1 MVGWQN
7 AKTDYRPCPGVV
19 RRCAPPTLPSNLQP
33 ELAPERGPELSH
45 QRMTSRPLI
54 VRLCNWIG
62 DVVLGLPALQRLQ
75 DAGYSLH
82 LYGKGWAPTLLS
94 GYDWPVTVRAGTLRE
109 QVQQLKAIRQQ
120 AQAHD
125 AGNGVEFSR
134 RINALAMPNSF
145 SSVLELRL
153 AGFSVAGFAKD
164 GRSLMLGQRIAPA
177 TGPHALESFWAL
189 AGGLVKAPGSQD
201 LPPPEAIHMRIAA
214 AALQR
219 AQALVAER
227 GWNRESNDGR
237 GGYLCIAP
245 FAAGTVHKLDKR
257 WPGFPEL
264 ARRLCA
270 GGLTVVVCP
279 GPGEL
284 EIARSAYPQ
293 AEVVE
298 NLPLDAYAALL
309 QGSRGV
315 IANDTGPGHI
325 AAATGAP
332 LISVLGPTKVEQW
345 RPWGPNI
352 TLLSARPDWPT
363 VDQVEAAARQR
374 FGLPPAR

>member
-1 MVGWQN
+1 
-7 AKTDYRPCPGVV
+7 
-19 RRCAPPTLPSNLQP
+19 
-33 ELAPERGPELSH
+33 
-45 QRMTSRPLI
+45 MTSRPLI

-94 GYDWPVTVRAGTLRE
+94 GYDWPVTVRAKTLRE

-125 AGNGVEFSR
+125 PDFAR

-189 AGGLVKAPGSQD
+189 AGGLIGGPDSLN
-201 LPPPEAIHMRIAA
+201 LPPPASITMRIAA
-214 AALQR
+214 AARQR
-219 AQALVAER
+219 AQAIVAER
-227 GWNRESNDGR
+227 GWTAER
-237 GGYLCIAP
+237 GGYFCIAP

-264 ARRLCA
+264 ARRLGA
-270 GGLTVVVCP
+270 SGLTVVVCP
-279 GPGEL
+279 GPGEI
-284 EIARSAYPQ
+284 ETARSAYPQ
-293 AEVVE
+293 AAVVE

-363 VDQVEAAARQR
+363 VDQVDAAVRTR
-374 FGLPPAR
+374 FGV

>member
-1 MVGWQN
+1 M
-7 AKTDYRPCPGVV
+7 ALH
-19 RRCAPPTLPSNLQP
+19 RRMS
-33 ELAPERGPELSH
+33 
-45 QRMTSRPLI
+45 SRPLI

-94 GYDWPVTVRAGTLRE
+94 GYDWPVTVRAQTLCQR
-109 QVQQLKAIRQQ
+109 VRQLKAISQQ
-120 AQAHD
+120 SAIEPGFD
-125 AGNGVEFSR
+125 R
-134 RINALAMPNSF
+134 RVFALAMPNSF
-145 SSVLELRL
+145 SSALELRL
-153 AGFSVAGFAKD
+153 AGFSVAGFATD
-164 GRSLMLGQRIAPA
+164 GRSPMLGQRIAQIK
-177 TGPHALESFWAL
+177 GPHALESFWAL
-189 AGGLVKAPGSQD
+189 AGGLIGGPGRLDQG
-201 LPPPEAIHMRIAA
+201 PPASIHMRIASA
-214 AALQR
+214 ARRR
-219 AQALVAER
+219 AQALGAER
-227 GWNRESNDGR
+227 GWTAAR
-237 GGYLCIAP
+237 GGYVCIAP

-270 GGLTVVVCP
+270 GGQTVVVCP

-284 EIARSAYPQ
+284 ELAQSAYPQ
-293 AEVVE
+293 ADVVE
-298 NLPLDAYAALL
+298 NLPLDDYAALL

-363 VDQVEAAARQR
+363 VDQVEAAARSR
-374 FGLPPAR
+374 FGL

>member
-1 MVGWQN
+1 M
-7 AKTDYRPCPGVV
+7 P
-19 RRCAPPTLPSNLQP
+19 
-33 ELAPERGPELSH
+33 
-45 QRMTSRPLI
+45 SRPLI

-62 DVVLGLPALQRLQ
+62 DVVMGLPALQRLQ
-75 DAGYSLH
+75 DSGYRLH

-94 GYDWPVTVRAGTLRE
+94 GYGWPVTVRAKTLRE
-109 QVQQLKAIRQQ
+109 QVLQLKAIRKQ

-125 AGNGVEFSR
+125 PGFSR

-145 SSVLELRL
+145 SSALELRL

-177 TGPHALESFWAL
+177 SGPHELESFWAL
-189 AGGLVKAPGSQD
+189 AGGLIGGPGSAD
-201 LPPPEAIHMRIAA
+201 LPPPESITMCIAA
-214 AALQR
+214 AARQR
-219 AQALVAER
+219 AQAIVAER
-227 GWNRESNDGR
+227 GWTAER

-245 FAAGTVHKLDKR
+245 FAAGRVYKLDKR

-270 GGLTVVVCP
+270 SGLTVVVCP
-279 GPGEL
+279 GPGE
-284 EIARSAYPQ
+284 IDAARSAYPQ

-298 NLPLDAYAALL
+298 HLPLDAYAGLL

-345 RPWGPNI
+345 RPWGPNV
-352 TLLSARPDWPT
+352 TLLSARPDWPS
-363 VDQVEAAARQR
+363 VDQVEVAVRSR
-374 FGLPPAR
+374 FGL

>member
-1 MVGWQN
+1 MR
-7 AKTDYRPCPGVV
+7 AK
-19 RRCAPPTLPSNLQP
+19 
-33 ELAPERGPELSH
+33 
-45 QRMTSRPLI
+45 
-54 VRLCNWIG
+54 
-62 DVVLGLPALQRLQ
+62 
-75 DAGYSLH
+75 
-82 LYGKGWAPTLLS
+82 
-94 GYDWPVTVRAGTLRE
+94 TLRE

-125 AGNGVEFSR
+125 SGFAR

-153 AGFSVAGFAKD
+153 AGFTVAGFAKD

-189 AGGLVKAPGSQD
+189 AAGLVGGPGSLD
-201 LPPPEAIHMRIAA
+201 LAPPASINLRIAA
-214 AALQR
+214 PALQR

-227 GWNRESNDGR
+227 GWGGGKDDAR

-270 GGLTVVVCP
+270 SGQTVVVCP
-279 GPGEL
+279 GPGEIEL
-284 EIARSAYPQ
+284 ARSAYPQ

-309 QGSRGV
+309 QGSAGV

-325 AAATGAP
+325 AAASGAP

-363 VDQVEAAARQR
+363 VDQVEAAVQARFKR
-374 FGLPPAR
+374 